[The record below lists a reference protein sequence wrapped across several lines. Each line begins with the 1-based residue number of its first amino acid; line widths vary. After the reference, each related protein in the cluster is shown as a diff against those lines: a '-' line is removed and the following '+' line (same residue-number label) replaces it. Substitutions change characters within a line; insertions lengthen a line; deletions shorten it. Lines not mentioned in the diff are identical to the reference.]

1 MLKSTMQSTIPATF
15 NVGMLVR
22 NVKPS
27 KQEFNDT
34 LRFLAD
40 NNIRDFRVGAT
51 LDINISGSFVQ
62 IRSGLT
68 HRLFDSIN
76 FHQIFN
82 EKNKTRLLPVKIEVY
97 NDTVRH
103 LKYHLAWDGKD
114 SLVQDEKEYLPK
126 IKQHM
131 SGLIR
136 HAVHLNK
143 FVNPAASVEEGVIS
157 FWKIVDHYIFANK
170 VKRDLANMKTLV
182 ANA

>member
-40 NNIRDFRVGAT
+40 NNIRDFRVGAS
-51 LDINISGSFVQ
+51 LDTNISGSFAHM
-62 IRSGLT
+62 RKGLV

-82 EKNKTRLLPVKIEVY
+82 ETNKSRLLPVKIDVY
-97 NDTVRH
+97 NDTVKH

-114 SLVQDEKEYLPK
+114 SLICDAREYLPK
-126 IKQHM
+126 IKRHIA
-131 SGLIR
+131 GLMR
-136 HAVHLNK
+136 HATHLSEIMR
-143 FVNPAASVEEGVIS
+143 PGTTAEDGVIE
-157 FWKIVDHYIFANK
+157 FWKIVDHYIFTNK